1 MTTVAVIGCTH
12 AGTFAATSILQNH
25 PDWTVD
31 VFEKN
36 NTVSFLSCG
45 IALWAGNHVSSTE
58 KMFYTSPEELEKAGA
73 HMHMRHEVTDIDVKG
88 KKLDATDLETGKS
101 KQYRFD
107 KLVVTTGSSPAAP
120 FIQGLREALKN
131 GQAMLC
137 KDFNDGK
144 RIVERAEK
152 IKSVVVVGAGYIG
165 CELAEQLSTRG
176 IKVTLV
182 DALPHVLDNNYDKNV
197 TDQAEAEFK
206 AHGVTL
212 AMNQKVVA
220 FRPETGSDGVEDS
233 GVTVVTE
240 LGEYTA
246 DLAVMGA
253 GFVPN
258 TSLVSSQLRTLGYG
272 AIIVDKY
279 MRAATPENDI
289 LDDVFAAGDCAT
301 VRFNPTNSD
310 EYRPLATNAIREA
323 LLIGENIEEPKK
335 AYAGT
340 QATSAIQLYDLSM
353 SSSGMTLDLA
363 NRRHMEADSTT
374 IVENYRPE
382 FMLSTTPV
390 TATIVY
396 ERQTGRILGAQFA
409 AKHDI
414 SMAAN
419 LISVAIQAGFTID
432 QLATTD
438 MLFQPNF
445 DQPVNFVSSVAME
458 AVAQRD
464 NKQKTSEE

>member
-12 AGTFAATSILQNH
+12 AGTFAATSILRNH

-36 NTVSFLSCG
+36 DTVSFLSCG
-45 IALWAGNHVSSTE
+45 IALWVGNHVSSTE
-58 KMFYTSPEELEKAGA
+58 KMFYTSPQELEKAGA
-73 HMHMRHEVTDIDVKG
+73 HMHMRHEVNDINVKG
-88 KKLDATDLETGKS
+88 KKLEATDLETGKS

-107 KLVVTTGSSPAAP
+107 KLVITTGSSPATP
-120 FIQGLREALKN
+120 FIQGLREALDN

-137 KDFNDGK
+137 KDYNDGK
-144 RIVERAEK
+144 RIVERTK
-152 IKSVVVVGAGYIG
+152 SIKSVVVVGAGYIG

-182 DALPHVLDNNYDKNV
+182 DALPHVLDNNYDENV
-197 TDQAEAEFK
+197 TDQAEAAFK
-206 AHGVTL
+206 DHGVTL

-220 FRPETGSDGVEDS
+220 FRPEFGSDGVES
-233 GVTVVTE
+233 RVTVVTE

-246 DLAVMGA
+246 DLAVLGA

-258 TSLVSSQLRTLGYG
+258 TSLVSAQLRTLGYG

-301 VRFNPTNSD
+301 VHYNPTNTD

-323 LLIGENIEEPKK
+323 SLIGENIEEPTKE
-335 AYAGT
+335 YAGT

-363 NRRHMEADSTT
+363 NRRHIEAEAVT
-374 IVENYRPE
+374 IEENYRPE

-390 TATIVY
+390 IATIVY
-396 ERQTGRILGAQFA
+396 ERATGRILGAQFA

-419 LISVAIQAGFTID
+419 LISVAIQAGFTVD
-432 QLATTD
+432 QLAGTD

-445 DQPVNFVSSVAME
+445 DKPVNFVSSLAMTAAAKRSGE
-458 AVAQRD
+458 LQAGKR
-464 NKQKTSEE
+464 

>member
-12 AGTFAATSILQNH
+12 AGTFAATSILRNH

-36 NTVSFLSCG
+36 DNISFLSCG

-58 KMFYTSPEELEKAGA
+58 KMFYSSPEELEKAGA
-73 HMHMRHEVTDIDVKG
+73 HMHMRHEVNDINVKG
-88 KKLDATDLETGKS
+88 KKLDATDLDTGKS

-107 KLVVTTGSSPAAP
+107 KLVITTGSSPATP
-120 FIQGLREALKN
+120 FIQGLREALES
-131 GQAMLC
+131 GRAMLC
-137 KDFNDGK
+137 KDYNDGK
-144 RIVERAEK
+144 RIVERTK
-152 IKSVVVVGAGYIG
+152 SIKSVVVVGAGYIG

-182 DALPHVLDNNYDKNV
+182 DALPHVLDNNYDENV
-197 TDQAEAEFK
+197 TGQAEEAYRD
-206 AHGVTL
+206 HGVTL

-220 FRPETGSDGVEDS
+220 FRPETNRDGVESS

-258 TSLVSSQLRTLGYG
+258 TTLVSSQLRTLGYG
-272 AIIVDKY
+272 AIIVDRY

-301 VRFNPTNSD
+301 VHFNPTNSD

-323 LLIGENIEEPKK
+323 LLIGENIEEPTKQ
-335 AYAGT
+335 YAGT

-363 NRRHMEADSTT
+363 NRRHIDAQAAT
-374 IVENYRPE
+374 IRENYRPE

-396 ERQTGRILGAQFA
+396 ERITGRILGAQFA

-419 LISVAIQAGFTID
+419 LISVAIQAGFTVD
-432 QLATTD
+432 QLAGTD

-445 DQPVNFVSSVAME
+445 DKPVNFVSSLAMAAAAKRSKE
-458 AVAQRD
+458 LEGG
-464 NKQKTSEE
+464 K

>member
-12 AGTFAATSILQNH
+12 AGTFAANSILRNH

-36 NTVSFLSCG
+36 DTVSFLSCG
-45 IALWAGNHVSSTE
+45 IALWAGNHVSGTE
-58 KMFYTSPEELEKAGA
+58 KMFYTSPEELEKSGA
-73 HMHMRHEVTDIDVKG
+73 KMHMRHEVTDVDVKG
-88 KKLDATDLETGKS
+88 KKLNATDLETGKS
-101 KQYRFD
+101 KQYVFD
-107 KLVVTTGSSPAAP
+107 KLVITTGSLPAAP
-120 FIQGLREALKN
+120 FIQGLRESLKN

-137 KDFNDGK
+137 KDFNDGR
-144 RIVERAEK
+144 RIVERAKK

-182 DALPHVLDNNYDKNV
+182 DALPHVLDNNYDKIV

-206 AHGVTL
+206 EHDVTL

-220 FRPETGSDGVEDS
+220 FRPETGSDGVENS
-233 GVTVVTE
+233 GITVVTE

-258 TSLVSSQLRTLGYG
+258 TSLVSAQLRTLGYG

-279 MRAATPENDI
+279 MRAATPESDI

-301 VRFNPTNSD
+301 VHFNPTNTD
-310 EYRPLATNAIREA
+310 EYRPLASNAIREA
-323 LLIGENIEEPKK
+323 MLIGENIEEPTK

-363 NRRHMEADSTT
+363 NRRHIEADSAT
-374 IVENYRPE
+374 IQENYRPE

-396 ERQTGRILGAQFA
+396 EKATGRILGAQFV

-432 QLATTD
+432 QLASTD

-445 DQPVNFVSSVAME
+445 DQPINFVSSMAM
-458 AVAQRD
+458 AAADKRD
-464 NKQKTSEE
+464 KELKTAGE

>member
-12 AGTFAATSILQNH
+12 AGTFAATSILRNH

-36 NTVSFLSCG
+36 DTVSFLSCG
-45 IALWAGNHVSSTE
+45 IALWVGNHVSSTE
-58 KMFYTSPEELEKAGA
+58 KMFYTSPQELEKAGA
-73 HMHMRHEVTDIDVKG
+73 HMHMRHEVNDINVKG

-107 KLVVTTGSSPAAP
+107 KLVITTGSSPATP
-120 FIQGLREALKN
+120 FIQGLREALDN

-137 KDFNDGK
+137 KDYNDGK
-144 RIVERAEK
+144 RIVERTK
-152 IKSVVVVGAGYIG
+152 SIKSVVVVGAGYIG

-182 DALPHVLDNNYDKNV
+182 DALPHVLDNNYDENV
-197 TDQAEAEFK
+197 TDQAEAAFK
-206 AHGVTL
+206 DHGVTL

-220 FRPETGSDGVEDS
+220 FRPEFGSDGVES
-233 GVTVVTE
+233 RVTVVTE

-246 DLAVMGA
+246 DLAVLGA

-258 TSLVSSQLRTLGYG
+258 TSLVSAQLRTLGYG

-301 VRFNPTNSD
+301 VHYNPTNTD

-323 LLIGENIEEPKK
+323 SLIGENIEEPTKE
-335 AYAGT
+335 YAGT

-363 NRRHMEADSTT
+363 NRRHIEADAVT
-374 IVENYRPE
+374 IEENYRPE

-390 TATIVY
+390 IATIVY
-396 ERQTGRILGAQFA
+396 ERATGRILGAQFA

-419 LISVAIQAGFTID
+419 LISVAIQAGFTVD
-432 QLATTD
+432 QLAGTD

-445 DQPVNFVSSVAME
+445 DKPVNFVSSLAMTAAAKRSGE
-458 AVAQRD
+458 LQAGKR
-464 NKQKTSEE
+464 